1 MDCQIRFNN
10 ENIETCFL
18 FPIYDSSL
26 PYQLRFQMDQ
36 NNNYYHHQRHN
47 QSSNQINNVNVDEE
61 IVQLPEALPITDFDN
76 GTMKKSTNKMTM
88 STKHWKKIFD
98 KDDKILNQSIITTNN
113 NVDNK
118 VVRRNRNRAQNIL
131 ITETLVDKL
140 CLTFQPN
147 PILRKKLVD
156 ELLADLKTFYG
167 QRFKR
172 KMQKKLFNEL
182 GERLS
187 KMLLSNFPINLQSKT
202 TLAITSSQQ
211 QTFHSNNFFDEDRYA
226 KEFEEIE
233 KIGDGGK

>member
-1 MDCQIRFNN
+1 MNCQIRFNN

-26 PYQLRFQMDQ
+26 PLQLRFQMDPN
-36 NNNYYHHQRHN
+36 NNNYHHQHHN
-47 QSSNQINNVNVDEE
+47 QSQINNVNVDEE
-61 IVQLPEALPITDFDN
+61 IVHQLPEALPITDFDD
-76 GTMKKSTNKMTM
+76 GTMEKSTNKMTM

-118 VVRRNRNRAQNIL
+118 VVRRNRNRAQNLLFI
-131 ITETLVDKL
+131 ETLVEKV
-140 CLTFQPN
+140 CFGVEPN

-156 ELLADLKTFYG
+156 ELLADLKAFYG
-167 QRFKR
+167 KRFNWKIEI
-172 KMQKKLFNEL
+172 KLFSEL
-182 GERLS
+182 SERLS
-187 KMLLSNFPINLQSKT
+187 KILLSNFPINLQSKT